1 MMIFHDYVSLPE
13 GNIDI
18 SYRVVSPKVQA
29 TDRLVEFNGQMKL
42 GGELLDAI
50 TKEGDDHRVGGG
62 LGLGVGVGVGYFQD
76 SYFFF
81 KDS

>member
-1 MMIFHDYVSLPE
+1 MIFHDYVSLLE

-29 TDRLVEFNGQMKL
+29 TDRLVEFNGQMKS

-50 TKEGDDHRVGGG
+50 TKEGDDPGLVGGWG
-62 LGLGVGVGVGYFQD
+62 WGWILIFL
-76 SYFFF
+76 

>member
-1 MMIFHDYVSLPE
+1 MMIFHDYVSLLE

-29 TDRLVEFNGQMKL
+29 TDRLVEFNGQMKS

-50 TKEGDDHRVGGG
+50 TKEGDDPGLVGGWG
-62 LGLGVGVGVGYFQD
+62 WGWILLI
-76 SYFFF
+76 FF

>member
-50 TKEGDDHRVGGG
+50 TKDGDDHRVGGG
-62 LGLGVGVGVGYFQD
+62 LGLGLD
-76 SYFFF
+76 TSKILIFF